1 MSVRKSSV
9 YLPDALKLR
18 LAARAEET
26 GRSEADLIR
35 GAIDALLDEQ
45 RVAPPTPTDPPVPG
59 RLVGVGVGPGDPR
72 LLTTAALVALR
83 RADRVVAPCTAL
95 DAVGRAEMIVREAAP
110 DVVIERMRFVMAK
123 DPAARAGAIDEACES
138 LAGRL
143 DAGEEVAFIT
153 LGDPTIYSTVGSVVS
168 GVVARRPV
176 TTWDIV
182 PGILAFQAVAAAGRM
197 LLTDEQQSLVVLAAN
212 TRLDQLDRELAD
224 PTRTVVVYKG
234 GGRLPAIAERLE
246 VAGRLDTAMLGE
258 LVGMPGGRVTAVAG
272 VADRPAS
279 YLSSIVVPATAHRGP
294 TTDGCG
300 PGSAHT
306 APTIGRRTTTT
317 SRRDETA
324 SERPS

>member
-1 MSVRKSSV
+1 MRKSSV
-9 YLPDALKLR
+9 YLPDALKRR
-18 LAARAEET
+18 LAARAEQT

-35 GAIDALLDEQ
+35 AAIDALLDE
-45 RVAPPTPTDPPVPG
+45 RAPTPAPADPPVPG

-83 RADRVVAPCTAL
+83 RADRVVAPCTAI

-110 DVVIERMRFVMAK
+110 DVVMERMRFVMAK
-123 DPAARAGAIDEACES
+123 DPAARAGAIDEACAS
-138 LAGRL
+138 LVGRL

-153 LGDPTIYSTVGSVVS
+153 LGDPMIYSTVGSVVS
-168 GVVARRPV
+168 GVLARRPA

-212 TRLDQLDRELAD
+212 TGLDQLDRELAD

-246 VAGRLDTAMLGE
+246 AAGRLGGAVLGE
-258 LVGMPGGRVTAVAG
+258 LVGLPGGRVTAVAA

-279 YLSSIVVPATAHRGP
+279 YLSSIVVPATSHRSPAPGHRA
-294 TTDGCG
+294 G
-300 PGSAHT
+300 PGWE
-306 APTIGRRTTTT
+306 G
-317 SRRDETA
+317 
-324 SERPS
+324 PS

>member
-1 MSVRKSSV
+1 M
-9 YLPDALKLR
+9 YLPDALKRR
-18 LAARAEET
+18 LATRADQT

-35 GAIDALLDEQ
+35 SAIDALLDDRAQ
-45 RVAPPTPTDPPVPG
+45 RAPGAQRAPADPPVPG

-72 LLTTAALVALR
+72 LLTTAALAALR

-110 DVVIERMRFVMAK
+110 DVLMERVRFVMAK

-138 LAGRL
+138 LAGHL

-153 LGDPTIYSTVGSVVS
+153 LGDPMIYSTVGSVVS
-168 GVVARRPV
+168 GVLARRPA
-176 TTWDIV
+176 TTWVLV

-212 TRLDQLDRELAD
+212 TGLDQLDRELTD

-234 GGRLPAIAERLE
+234 GGRLPAIAERLD
-246 VAGRLDTAMLGE
+246 VAGRLDNAVLGE
-258 LVGMPGGRVTAVAG
+258 LVGLPGERVTAVAG

-279 YLSSIVVPATAHRGP
+279 YLSSIVVPATSHAVP
-294 TTDGCG
+294 TDGHE
-300 PGSAHT
+300 P
-306 APTIGRRTTTT
+306 
-317 SRRDETA
+317 A
-324 SERPS
+324 SERPA

>member
-1 MSVRKSSV
+1 MLVRKSSV
-9 YLPDALKLR
+9 YLPDALKRR
-18 LAARAEET
+18 LAARADQT

-35 GAIDALLDEQ
+35 AAIDAHLDEQ
-45 RVAPPTPTDPPVPG
+45 RGAPAPAPVDPPVPG

-110 DVVIERMRFVMAK
+110 DVVMERMRFVMTR

-138 LAGRL
+138 LAGHL

-168 GVVARRPV
+168 GVVARRPA

-212 TRLDQLDRELAD
+212 TGLDQLDRELAD

-246 VAGRLDTAMLGE
+246 AAGRLDTAVLGE

-279 YLSSIVVPATAHRGP
+279 YLSSIVIPATGHRSP
-294 TTDGCG
+294 TTE
-300 PGSAHT
+300 PEAV
-306 APTIGRRTTTT
+306 
-317 SRRDETA
+317 
-324 SERPS
+324 RPS